1 MGNEGDQVNAK
12 DLEDAVSARV
22 RATIADILPEEEWRK
37 LVAAEV
43 DRFLKPQ
50 KQPDHWR
57 THTPEMLPSGL
68 AKSVEKAMNERV
80 CEAVGELL
88 RSEEWKRNTET
99 EIRASLVKESQGL
112 VERIVAAAIG
122 SALSNIGQYIHRS
135 GVVR

>member
-1 MGNEGDQVNAK
+1 MNPK
-12 DLEDAVSARV
+12 DLEDAVSARI
-22 RATIADILPEEEWRK
+22 RATIADILPEDEWRK

-50 KQPDHWR
+50 KQPDHYYR
-57 THTPEMLPSGL
+57 RDPPMLPSGL

-112 VERIVAAAIG
+112 VERIVTAAIG

>member
-1 MGNEGDQVNAK
+1 MNTK
-12 DLEDAVSARV
+12 DLEDAVSARI
-22 RATIADILPEEEWRK
+22 RATIADILPEDEWRK

-50 KQPDHWR
+50 KQPDHYR
-57 THTPEMLPSGL
+57 THDPVMLPSSL
-68 AKSVEKAMNERV
+68 AKAVEKALNERV

-88 RSEEWKRNTET
+88 RSEEWKRDTEA
-99 EIRASLVKESQGL
+99 EIRASLVKESQGM

-122 SALSNIGQYIHRS
+122 SALSQIGQYVHRS

>member
-1 MGNEGDQVNAK
+1 MNVK
-12 DLEDAVSARV
+12 DLEDAVSARI

-68 AKSVEKAMNERV
+68 AKAVEKALNERV

-88 RSEEWKRNTET
+88 RSEEWKRNTEA

-122 SALSNIGQYIHRS
+122 AALSQIGQYVHRS